1 MSLLEIKEEF
11 YKFNEKRL
19 SYKDSKKELLMKYLE
34 TRDEQ
39 IISEIESLK
48 NNFQNEFKMFGEN
61 AKQFIDE
68 RFFNVTDDDYIFWFC
83 FSCLDYFQEITEE
96 RLKDGIVPKVEW
108 KKNG

>member
-1 MSLLEIKEEF
+1 MSLIEIKEEF

-19 SYKDSKKELLMKYLE
+19 SYKESKKELLMKYLE

-68 RFFNVTDDDYIFWFC
+68 RFFNVVDDDYIFWFC

-108 KKNG
+108 KQTK

>member
-48 NNFQNEFKMFGEN
+48 NNFQNEFKIFGEN

>member
-19 SYKDSKKELLMKYLE
+19 SYKDSKKELLMRYLE
-34 TRDEQ
+34 TRDVQ

-48 NNFQNEFKMFGEN
+48 NNFQNEFKLFGEN